1 MRPASPFTREGL
13 ESLRQESERLIKS
26 SNKEKGKGCPGKS
39 QQCKH
44 SQNHNPTEE
53 RTTQPSRHAACPLP
67 PDDLVP
73 LYHLCQRS
81 TDSPAIS
88 RLPELRSPFHLP
100 SHTLLLFSVHH
111 SPHPYLTRS
120 FPQPSPPILPI
131 PFHSLILTLTPTASP
146 SPFPLA
152 TPRPSALSP
161 SFPSPRLVRNQVRE
175 IIRANISNLKADQ
188 IITPER
194 PPPYKYNL
202 PARLTRPP
210 INPIPPCP

>member
-26 SNKEKGKGCPGKS
+26 SNEEKGKGCPGKS

-131 PFHSLILTLTPTASP
+131 PFHPLILTLTPT
-146 SPFPLA
+146 
-152 TPRPSALSP
+152 RN
-161 SFPSPRLVRNQVRE
+161 FPS
-175 IIRANISNLKADQ
+175 
-188 IITPER
+188 R
-194 PPPYKYNL
+194 PPPRPPLRHFPSRPLDPL
-202 PARLTRPP
+202 PSRRPFLPLVSSVIKFARSSGRTFPILRLTKLSRPNARHP
-210 INPIPPCP
+210 TNTTSPPA